1 MKRELMGGIN
11 AVEALIEQAPQTV
24 VRIWVKSG
32 NARLDAL
39 RKKANDLGIAVE
51 SADERSLDRRLP
63 DVAHQGVV
71 AEFQARPAVTEHEL
85 FELIEQAHNPLLL
98 VLDGVQDP
106 NNLGAC
112 MRSAAAAGALAV
124 VIPKDR
130 ASGLTPAA
138 RKASAGASEMIPL
151 AVVTNLSRTLTA
163 LQQANIWTVGLAM
176 EGEMSLF
183 SSDMDDWFRG
193 GLAIVMGGEGAGLRR
208 LTSQHCDR
216 LVHIPMPGPTE
227 SLNVSVAAAVALF
240 SVVRARGLH

>member
-11 AVEALIEQAPQTV
+11 AVEALMEQAPQTI
-24 VRIWVKSG
+24 VRIWLKSG
-32 NARLDAL
+32 SARLDAL
-39 RKKANDLGIAVE
+39 RKKAADLGIPVE
-51 SADERSLDRRLP
+51 TADERSLDKRLP

-71 AEFQARPAVTEHEL
+71 AEFQARPPMTEHEL
-85 FELIEQAHNPLLL
+85 FDLIERTPNPLIL

-112 MRSAAAAGALAV
+112 MRSAAAAGAVAV
-124 VIPKDR
+124 VVPKDR
-130 ASGLTPAA
+130 ATGLTPAA

-151 AVVTNLSRTLTA
+151 AAVTNLARTLTA
-163 LQQANIWTVGLAM
+163 LQQANLWTVGLVMDA
-176 EGEMSLF
+176 ELSLF

-208 LTSQHCDR
+208 LTAQHCDR
-216 LVHIPMPGPTE
+216 LVHIPMPGATE

-240 SVVRARGLH
+240 SVVRARSQH